1 MERAMNTC
9 KADRKGRIKDLGRP
23 EAEAEDLGG
32 PVDDGG

>member
-1 MERAMNTC
+1 MEGAMNTY

-23 EAEAEDLGG
+23 EAEDLGG